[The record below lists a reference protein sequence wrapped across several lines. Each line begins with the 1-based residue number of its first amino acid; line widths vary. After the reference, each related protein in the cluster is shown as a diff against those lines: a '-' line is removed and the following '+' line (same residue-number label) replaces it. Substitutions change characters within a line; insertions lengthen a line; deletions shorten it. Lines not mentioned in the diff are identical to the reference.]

1 VHTVLLYTGTK
12 RERVRIVDGTVE
24 STFVFLKERES
35 VPGGAV
41 RVRDSAG
48 GVGVAVDGVGL
59 CVG

>member
-1 VHTVLLYTGTK
+1 M
-12 RERVRIVDGTVE
+12 RIVDGTVE

-35 VPGGAV
+35 VPCGAV